1 MKTAFSL
8 DGDKIASSLGK
19 SREFLL
25 LNEDG
30 TQEIH
35 PAGGNMAEFF
45 QTHQITNIVC
55 GNIGNCML
63 DVLNRRQM
71 KVIPGISGTIEEVL
85 TLYQQQKLI
94 PGKNYTCTENG
105 CICGDCP
112 GNF

>member
-1 MKTAFSL
+1 MKAAFSL
-8 DGDKIASSLGK
+8 NGNQIASSLGS

-35 PAGGNMAEFF
+35 PASGNMAEFL
-45 QTHQITNIVC
+45 QKNQITVLICN
-55 GNIGNCML
+55 NIGNYML
-63 DVLNRRQM
+63 EVLNQRRIN
-71 KVIPGISGTIEEVL
+71 VIPGISGTINDVL
-85 TLYQQQKLI
+85 TLYRQNQLF

-112 GNF
+112 GNY

>member
-8 DGDKIASSLGK
+8 DGNQIASSLGK

-30 TQEIH
+30 TQEIRS
-35 PAGGNMAEFF
+35 ATGNMAEILHND
-45 QTHQITNIVC
+45 QVTTLICN
-55 GNIGNCML
+55 NIGNCML
-63 DVLNRRQM
+63 EVLNRRQIR
-71 KVIPGISGTIEEVL
+71 VIPGIKGSIDEVL